1 MPITVEKQKKVG
13 QDNTISGQNKKS
25 CGIVKHDAPLTA
37 TEVTDLKNILTEQFS
52 VYHDVT
58 VEFTDLTDC
67 DTLGIQLLLSANKS
81 AKGRNSRFEI
91 KGDIELLHNAAQ
103 RIGLDIEEYFNQATG

>member
-1 MPITVEKQKKVG
+1 MPITVQDQKKNK
-13 QDNTISGQNKKS
+13 QDTSVSEQNKKS

-37 TEVTDLKNILTEQFS
+37 IEVTDFKNLLTEQFS
-52 VYHDVT
+52 IYHDVI

-81 AKGRNSRFEI
+81 AKARNSRFEI
-91 KGDIELLHNAAQ
+91 KGDIEVFNNAAQ
-103 RIGLDIEEYFNQATG
+103 RIGLDFEEYFNQAAG